1 MASPVTPRKT
11 DHWLQTFGV
20 RKMTAI
26 AFSIEIVSFT
36 VLEPGIVSEV
46 MKARHV
52 STTAIALAI

>member
-1 MASPVTPRKT
+1 
-11 DHWLQTFGV
+11 
-20 RKMTAI
+20 MTAI